1 MIVNLNES
9 LVKDVCDRQPL
20 LVGDLTKVGFPGV
33 ESFGDPQLGERLDQ
47 AGLEACCEA
56 EEEEGGG
63 EEGGVSATNPRPTLA
78 G

>member
-47 AGLEACCEA
+47 TGLEACCEA
-56 EEEEGGG
+56 EEEEGG
-63 EEGGVSATNPRPTLA
+63 ESATNPRPTLA
-78 G
+78 R